1 MEFTDFSKTSF
12 YYPSS
17 QGVWDFGDLAAAER
31 NSLGFMELLG
41 SQPHHHHHHHDFA
54 TTTTVSPHSLLI
66 ETPQTQTQTQL
77 STKLSSPVSTILEAP
92 PPPDKA
98 ASKVESFCSD
108 QFSIHPPATP
118 NSSSI
123 SSASSEAVNEEK
135 PKREDNQVEEEE
147 DVQEKSHPHTKKQ
160 LKAKKNNN
168 QKKRQRE
175 ARVAFMTKS
184 EVDHLEDGYRWRK
197 YGQKAV
203 KNSPFP
209 RSYYRCTTASCNV
222 KKRVE
227 RSFRDPS
234 TVVTTYEGQHTHIS
248 PLTSRPISTG
258 AGFYGS
264 SGAASN
270 LGNGCFGFPIESST
284 LISPQFQQLVH
295 YHQQQQQQQLLSCFG
310 GVCEYLNNTHA
321 NEFGDDDDRVKRS
334 RGLVNK
340 DNGLLQDVVPYH
352 MLKED

>member
-1 MEFTDFSKTSF
+1 MEFTDFSKTSY

-31 NSLGFMELLG
+31 NNSLGFMELLG
-41 SQPHHHHHHHDFA
+41 SQPQPHHYDFA
-54 TTTTVSPHSLLI
+54 TTTVSPHSL
-66 ETPQTQTQTQL
+66 L
-77 STKLSSPVSTILEAP
+77 STKLSSPVSTILQAAAP
-92 PPPDKA
+92 PPSDKA
-98 ASKVESFCSD
+98 SSKVESFCSD
-108 QFSIHPPATP
+108 QFSINPPATP

-135 PKREDNQVEEEE
+135 PKREDNQEEEE
-147 DVQEKSHPHTKKQ
+147 EEEEKSHHHPKKQ

-168 QKKRQRE
+168 QKRQRE

-209 RSYYRCTTASCNV
+209 RSYYRCTTTSCNV

-248 PLTSRPISTG
+248 PRTSRPISTG

-270 LGNGCFGFPIESST
+270 LGNGGCFGFPLETST

-295 YHQQQQQQQLLSCFG
+295 YHQQQQQQELLSCFG
-310 GVCEYLNNTHA
+310 GVGEYLNTHA

-340 DNGLLQDVVPYH
+340 DNGLLQDVVPSH
-352 MLKED
+352 MLKEE

>member
-17 QGVWDFGDLAAAER
+17 QSVWDLGDLAAAER

-41 SQPHHHHHHHDFA
+41 SQHHDFA
-54 TTTTVSPHSLLI
+54 TVSPHSSLL
-66 ETPQTQTQTQL
+66 ETPQQQTQP
-77 STKLSSPVSTILEAP
+77 SAKLSSSILQAP
-92 PPPDKA
+92 PSEQLVT
-98 ASKVESFCSD
+98 SKVEPLCSD
-108 QFSIHPPATP
+108 HLLANPPATP

-123 SSASSEAVNEEK
+123 SSASSEALNEEK
-135 PKREDNQVEEEE
+135 PKREGNEEE
-147 DVQEKSHPHTKKQ
+147 KSHTKKQ
-160 LKAKKNNN
+160 LKPKKNN
-168 QKKRQRE
+168 QKRQRE

-258 AGFYGS
+258 GFFGS

-270 LGNGCFGFPIESST
+270 LGNGCFGFPIDGST
-284 LISPQFQQLVH
+284 LITPQFQQLVH
-295 YHQQQQQQQLLSCFG
+295 YHQQQQQQQQQELMSCFG
-310 GVCEYLNNTHA
+310 GVGEYLNSHA
-321 NEFGDDDDRVKRS
+321 NEYDDDHRVKKS
-334 RGLVNK
+334 QVLVK
-340 DNGLLQDVVPYH
+340 DNGLLQDVVPSH
-352 MLKED
+352 MLKEE

>member
-1 MEFTDFSKTSF
+1 MEFTDFSKTSY

-31 NSLGFMELLG
+31 NNNSLGFMELLG
-41 SQPHHHHHHHDFA
+41 SQPHHHDFA
-54 TTTTVSPHSLLI
+54 TTTVSPHSLLI

-77 STKLSSPVSTILEAP
+77 STKLSSPVSTILQAP
-92 PPPDKA
+92 PPSDKA

-108 QFSIHPPATP
+108 QFSINPPATP

-135 PKREDNQVEEEE
+135 PKREDNEVEEEE
-147 DVQEKSHPHTKKQ
+147 KSHHHNTKKQ

-168 QKKRQRE
+168 KKRERE

-209 RSYYRCTTASCNV
+209 RGYYRCTTASCNV

-258 AGFYGS
+258 GGFYGS

-270 LGNGCFGFPIESST
+270 LGNGGCFGFPLETST

-295 YHQQQQQQQLLSCFG
+295 YHQQQQQQELLSCFG
-310 GVCEYLNNTHA
+310 GVGEYLDTHG
-321 NEFGDDDDRVKRS
+321 NDEFGDDDDRVKRS

-340 DNGLLQDVVPYH
+340 DNGLLQDVVPSH
-352 MLKED
+352 MLKEE

>member
-17 QGVWDFGDLAAAER
+17 QSVWDFGDLAAAER
-31 NSLGFMELLG
+31 NSLGFMDLLG
-41 SQPHHHHHHHDFA
+41 SQPQYHDFP
-54 TTTTVSPHSLLI
+54 TVSPHSL
-66 ETPQTQTQTQL
+66 PQHQSQTQTQL
-77 STKLSSPVSTILEAP
+77 STKLSSPVSTILQAP
-92 PPPDKA
+92 PPSHNA
-98 ASKVESFCSD
+98 STAEQLVASKVESLCSD
-108 QFSIHPPATP
+108 HFLTNPPATP
-118 NSSSI
+118 NSSI
-123 SSASSEAVNEEK
+123 SSASSEALNDEK
-135 PKREDNQVEEEE
+135 PKREDNDGEEE
-147 DVQEKSHPHTKKQ
+147 DEQDKSHTNKQ
-160 LKAKKNNN
+160 LKPKKKNN
-168 QKKRQRE
+168 QKRERE

-258 AGFYGS
+258 GFYGS

-270 LGNGCFGFPIESST
+270 LGNGCFGFPVESSA

-295 YHQQQQQQQLLSCFG
+295 YHQQQELLSCFG
-310 GVCEYLNNTHA
+310 GANEYLNSHA
-321 NEFGDDDDRVKRS
+321 NEYGDEDRVKKSRS
-334 RGLVNK
+334 LVK
-340 DNGLLQDVVPYH
+340 DYGLLQDVVPSH
-352 MLKED
+352 MLKE